1 MSPYQLELS
10 GQNFRRAEPQL
21 SQLVQWLNNQSN
33 YRYDVTSTSNHGVV
47 LSNDE
52 QLPLLGDA
60 LSRGSLGIDAEAR
73 RSAWVFSFQHGITPR
88 WSAAI
93 AVPVI
98 RQSVRF
104 RPEIGGRNTA
114 LDIYEGFAAGNAGG
128 VQNLVDGLQLLSSIN
143 TETFQQ
149 ILEARGYERF
159 GDYEGSGMGDLILGS
174 RYLYS
179 ENSTRHGALLT
190 SVQAQV
196 TAPTGRLARANRL
209 TEMDFGT
216 GAWTA
221 QLIHVTNAAVLERVI
236 LSHQL
241 AYTAKLPFSRMR
253 RVPRQA
259 GDFLPDASTEE
270 PVLSRLGDQWMTSAG
285 ALFRINPTVTLESQ
299 VFWAWKA
306 RDRFS
311 GALQSAASYESL
323 GEGTASR
330 SCYAQ
335 FSLAASS
342 VSAFLRDH
350 FAVPGDATFT
360 WNQPI
365 SGRNQIL
372 APYGMAELA
381 LYF

>member
-21 SQLVQWLNNQSN
+21 SQLVQWLNNQPN
-33 YRYDVTSTSNHGVV
+33 YRYDIASTSNHGVV
-47 LSNDE
+47 LSNDPG
-52 QLPLLGDA
+52 LPLLGDA

-88 WSAAI
+88 WSAGMAI
-93 AVPVI
+93 PI
-98 RQSVRF
+98 FRQSVRF

-114 LDIYEGFAAGNAGG
+114 LDIYEGFAAGNSGG
-128 VQNLVDGLQLLSSIN
+128 VQNLVDGLQLLGTIN

-159 GDYEGSGMGDLILGS
+159 GDYEGSGVGDLILGS

-179 ENSTRHGALLT
+179 DRATRLGPLLG
-190 SVQAQV
+190 SIQAQITV
-196 TAPTGRLARANRL
+196 PTGRLASAARL

-216 GAWTA
+216 GAWTG
-221 QLIHVTNAAVLERVI
+221 QLIHITNAVVHDRVT

-241 AYTAKLPFSRMR
+241 AYTLKLPFSRVR
-253 RVPRQA
+253 RVPRQP

-270 PVLSRLGDQWMTSAG
+270 PVRSRLGDQWMTSAG
-285 ALFRINPTVTLESQ
+285 ALVRLNPTLTMETQ
-299 VFWAWKA
+299 VFWEWKA
-306 RDRFS
+306 LDRFS
-311 GALQSAASYESL
+311 GSLQPAASYESL
-323 GEGTASR
+323 GYGTASR

-335 FSLAASS
+335 VSLVASS

-350 FAVPGDATFT
+350 FAVPGDATLT
-360 WNQPI
+360 WSQPI
-365 SGRNQIL
+365 SGRNQIHT
-372 APYGMAELA
+372 PYGMAELA